1 MQAADWIAFWSL
13 VVAVASLVIAAASVY
28 IAIVAVRRSDKNA
41 SVAMLI
47 TLSEAFRAG
56 WQRVIASIKAIDKD
70 PSAEDARYTTFSEL
84 LNLFEIACAIMNEK
98 SVAGFSREII
108 HKYLVDSLG
117 LIVGNDYARMQIPH
131 MLTDETT
138 FEHIKA
144 FIKSLRNQPLR
155 YIIPVE
161 WYEL

>member
-1 MQAADWIAFWSL
+1 MQTSDWIAFWSL
-13 VVAVASLVIAAASVY
+13 VVAAASLVVAAASVY
-28 IAIVAVRRSDKNA
+28 IAVVAVRRSDKNA
-41 SVAMLI
+41 SVAMLVN
-47 TLSEAFRAG
+47 LSEAFRAG
-56 WQRVIASIKAIDKD
+56 WQRVIASIKAIEKD
-70 PSAEDARYTTFSEL
+70 PKAEDTRYTTFSEL

-98 SVAGFSREII
+98 SVAGFSKQII

-117 LIVGNDYARMQIPH
+117 LIVGNDYARTQIPQ

-138 FEHIKA
+138 FEHIKV

-155 YIIPVE
+155 FIVPVE

>member
-1 MQAADWIAFWSL
+1 
-13 VVAVASLVIAAASVY
+13 VAVASLVAAIVSVY
-28 IAIVAVRRSDKNA
+28 VAVRAIRRSGKNA
-41 SVAMLI
+41 SAAMLV
-47 TLSEAFRAG
+47 TLSEAFRGG
-56 WQRVIASIKAIDKD
+56 WERVIASIKDLQKGPD
-70 PSAEDARYTTFSEL
+70 AEDTRYKTFSEL
-84 LNLFEIACAIMNEK
+84 LNLFEIACAIMNEE
-98 SVAGFSREII
+98 SIEGFSKQII

-117 LIVGNDYARMQIPH
+117 LIVGNDYARTQIPH